1 MKSIQRLTKE
11 QRYIDVEFEPFDY
24 ARCAESFGCYGESVT
39 EPDELQP
46 ALRRAVDSNKPAVID
61 VKIRCETAA
70 MTELLISVS
79 L

>member
-11 QRYIDVEFEPFDY
+11 QRYIDVELQAFDY

-46 ALRRAVDSNKPAVID
+46 ALERAMDSGKPGVLD
-61 VKIRCETAA
+61 VKIKCETAA